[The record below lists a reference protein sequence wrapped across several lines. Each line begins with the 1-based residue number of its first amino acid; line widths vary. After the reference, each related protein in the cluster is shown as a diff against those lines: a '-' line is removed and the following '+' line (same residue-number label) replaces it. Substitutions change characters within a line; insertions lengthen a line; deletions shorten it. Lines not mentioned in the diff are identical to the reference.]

1 MPAYA
6 RERNM
11 EPDYPHFFER
21 PSPLS
26 IRDILALT
34 GLDRTGSNE
43 PERVIC
49 DIAPIDRAGPND
61 IAFID
66 SPDFVEA
73 LGQTNAGAIFA
84 PERFAKLAPAHVS
97 VLQTREPYKCF
108 VTVARIFYQDALI
121 PTGLYVDEPPL
132 VRGSV
137 HASAQ
142 IEQGVI
148 VDPGAVVGPRAK
160 IGKRTLIGANAVI
173 AAGVEIG
180 EDCVVGPCST
190 ISHAII
196 GNHVIIHPGCH
207 IGQDGFGY
215 IGSARGHIK
224 VPQIG
229 RVVIHDH
236 VEIGA
241 GTTID
246 RGGMRDTIIGEGTKI
261 DNLLQI
267 GHNTVIGRH
276 CIIVAQ
282 SGLSGSVTLEDFVV
296 LGAKVGI
303 KPHVTIGK
311 GAQLSARASVMRD
324 VPAGE
329 RWGGAY
335 IAKPLKQFFRET
347 LALERLAA
355 RRGSGASQAPG
366 D

>member
-1 MPAYA
+1 
-6 RERNM
+6 M
-11 EPDYPHFFER
+11 EPDLPLFFER
-21 PSPLS
+21 PSPLT

-34 GLDRTGSNE
+34 GLDAEVSGD
-43 PERVIC
+43 PDRVIS
-49 DIAPIDRAGPND
+49 DIAPIDRAGPGD

-66 SPDFVEA
+66 NPGFAGLVA
-73 LGQTNAGAIFA
+73 TTRAGAIFA

-108 VTVARIFYQDALI
+108 VTVARAFYHDALI
-121 PTGLYVDEPPL
+121 PAGLYDDEPPL
-132 VRGSV
+132 VRGII
-137 HASAQ
+137 HPSAQ
-142 IEQGVI
+142 IGEGVI
-148 VDPGAVVGPRAK
+148 IDPGAVVGPRAR
-160 IGKRTLIGANAVI
+160 IGKHTLIGANAVI

-180 EDCVVGPCST
+180 EDCVVGPCTT
-190 ISHAII
+190 ISHTII

-224 VPQIG
+224 VPQVG
-229 RVVIHDH
+229 RVVVHDH

-261 DNLLQI
+261 DNLVQI

-355 RRGSGASQAPG
+355 RRGPEGSQTG
-366 D
+366 GE